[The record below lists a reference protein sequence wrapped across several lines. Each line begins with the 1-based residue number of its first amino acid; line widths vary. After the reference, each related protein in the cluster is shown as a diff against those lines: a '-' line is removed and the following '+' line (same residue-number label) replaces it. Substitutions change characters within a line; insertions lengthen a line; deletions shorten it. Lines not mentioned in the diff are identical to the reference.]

1 MTLFMLDTNTVSY
14 LINKRSTRVQ
24 EQMDALPP
32 EDRTCISVITEAELR
47 YGVALKKGAVK
58 LAEAVEL
65 ILSNLQVRPWTSE
78 AAKAYAELRALNR
91 SLGLA
96 AGDFDLLISA
106 HALAEN
112 AVLVTGDG
120 AISKLSGG
128 LMTVNWADDL
138 HPN

>member
-14 LINKRSTRVQ
+14 LIHKRSARVQ

-32 EDRTCISVITEAELR
+32 EDRICISVITEAELR
-47 YGVALKKGAVK
+47 YGVALKKEAVK
-58 LAEAVEL
+58 LARSVAL

-78 AAKAYAELRALNR
+78 AAKAYAELRAENR

-106 HALAEN
+106 HAIAEN
-112 AVLVTGDG
+112 AVLVTSDG
-120 AISKLSGG
+120 AIAKLAGG
-128 LMTVNWADDL
+128 LVTVNWADDL
-138 HPN
+138 QQN